1 MEEPIEMPK
10 IKIDRT
16 IIGPSYDTDR
26 SDRNRLRDRKYE
38 QNDEPIQLTQRQKDD
53 RFDMFRIDIDDRR
66 KQPDRKKRGRVR
78 ELPQL
83 WFVASI
89 IAAMGM
95 FCIFSE
101 SIMINSMGMTYRLN
115 SFEILLRASDVAVA
129 MPSCTVYMSAIPL
142 VFMVVF
148 GLFAFLKENAF
159 DKASLA
165 MIAVLVF
172 IVAVQLFW
180 SGQLIRYG
188 DGYLLTLTPGYGV
201 LIEIGCAVALI
212 IVIACQRI
220 MDTVTSKRTAY
231 SKW

>member
-53 RFDMFRIDIDDRR
+53 RFDMFRIDVDDKR

-95 FCIFSE
+95 FCIFSFTA
-101 SIMINSMGMTYRLN
+101 N
-115 SFEILLRASDVAVA
+115 AV
-129 MPSCTVYMSAIPL
+129 T
-142 VFMVVF
+142 
-148 GLFAFLKENAF
+148 
-159 DKASLA
+159 
-165 MIAVLVF
+165 
-172 IVAVQLFW
+172 
-180 SGQLIRYG
+180 
-188 DGYLLTLTPGYGV
+188 
-201 LIEIGCAVALI
+201 
-212 IVIACQRI
+212 
-220 MDTVTSKRTAY
+220 
-231 SKW
+231 

>member
-26 SDRNRLRDRKYE
+26 NCRNRLRDRKYE

-53 RFDMFRIDIDDRR
+53 RFDMFRIDVDDRR
-66 KQPDRKKRGRVR
+66 AQHNRKKRRQAR
-78 ELPQL
+78 EVPQL
-83 WFVASI
+83 WFVASV
-89 IAAMGM
+89 IAALGM
-95 FCIFSE
+95 FCIFTE
-101 SIMINSMGMTYRLN
+101 SIMISDMGVPLRLN
-115 SFEILLRASDVAVA
+115 SFEILMNASDVSFA
-129 MPSCTVYMSAIPL
+129 MPSCTLYMSAIPL
-142 VFMVVF
+142 VFMVLF
-148 GLFAFLKENAF
+148 GVLAFLKEEAF

-165 MIAVLVF
+165 MIAASVF
-172 IVAVQLFW
+172 IVVVQIFW
-180 SGQLIRYG
+180 SGQLMRYG
-188 DGYLLTLTPGYGV
+188 DGYLLTMTPGYGV

-220 MDTVTSKRTAY
+220 MGAVTAGRKAY